1 MASKYIFFL
10 FCMCEMGRWTSINAH
25 ILATGLYTSKFFS
38 QELIMCLGEKKKNV
52 LSHKWSLL
60 LYVHTCPANQTCKI
74 TQLATR
80 KIRKREDTAQCISVL
95 IVYSNSIVRL
105 ASHISLNVTL
115 LVSWISIMTKKKK
128 AILSTFCLLYYFC
141 YSLFFFSLLCVCVC
155 ATCLPVWVSESVN
168 EMC

>member
-1 MASKYIFFL
+1 MDQYKCSYISDCL
-10 FCMCEMGRWTSINAH
+10 VYI
-25 ILATGLYTSKFFS
+25 KKFS
-38 QELIMCLGEKKKNV
+38 QEIIMCLEKKKKL
-52 LSHKWSLL
+52 LSDKWSLL

-105 ASHISLNVTL
+105 AFHISLNVTL
-115 LVSWISIMTKKKK
+115 LVSWISIMTKKK
-128 AILSTFCLLYYFC
+128 LSKVHFVSFTIFVIHY
-141 YSLFFFSLLCVCVC
+141 FFSLFCVCVC

-168 EMC
+168 EMCVSCL